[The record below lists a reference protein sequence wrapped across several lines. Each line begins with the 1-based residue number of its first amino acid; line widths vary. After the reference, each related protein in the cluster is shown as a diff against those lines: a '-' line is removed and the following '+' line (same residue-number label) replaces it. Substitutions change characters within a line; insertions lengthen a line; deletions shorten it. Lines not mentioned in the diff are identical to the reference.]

1 MSRLFLLVAYPLAG
15 VPAAIIWGAAGFP
28 SIDHPYRVHGGRIA
42 RVGGDAGLPKNGDI
56 VQDVVGFAPVR
67 RSGVMRIDDVEKV
80 VKLAK
85 SQKIEP
91 VGAIPEIVF
100 EAFPK
105 KRS

>member
-1 MSRLFLLVAYPLAG
+1 
-15 VPAAIIWGAAGFP
+15 
-28 SIDHPYRVHGGRIA
+28 
-42 RVGGDAGLPKNGDI
+42 
-56 VQDVVGFAPVR
+56 
-67 RSGVMRIDDVEKV
+67 MRIDDVEKV